1 MENVRGK
8 MYNVNDKIPLA
19 NSNDVWDKNISIIK
33 NYKNGKCKR
42 ENV

>member
-19 NSNDVWDKNISIIK
+19 NSNDVW
-33 NYKNGKCKR
+33 YKTSL
-42 ENV
+42 